1 MGSSQ
6 EMSDDELFGP
16 PVPTPPAIDLNQK
29 KLVLAGTSKPVDV
42 VVNKDLQIEVR
53 ASSVPRFLQCPS
65 NIRLPRQV
73 KVSTKQAKLG
83 TAFHTICDCIVRGE
97 DFSEQKVADEHGVD
111 VVEVRKL
118 TWAALKM
125 WEQQGPSFPAA
136 KTEVNLGSLILRH
149 EDQSCRITG
158 HADVV
163 SVPGDGTVRIF
174 VWKTGWKIGA
184 DYIPQL
190 RTYALLMYRHLQ
202 ALEVDVYMAS
212 VTVGWLR
219 DRSCETVHF
228 TVEELDEW
236 EKTLHKAFI
245 DSMNDTFQAGEHC
258 DYCPAVS
265 QCLIQKQRL
274 AYFIPSET
282 RIDITSENAI
292 AMWGLTGEVMQR
304 CGEVR
309 AVIKGYVNEAGG
321 SIQGGD
327 GRALMLR
334 DTVKKTYTVTPDVLD
349 MLLNYVDSSAFGQ
362 FLKIGKTALL
372 KAVGAAAEK
381 GTKGKRQEEVLDSME
396 AMGAFSE
403 KASKTMVYGRVGEAL
418 PEAEENE

>member
-149 EDQSCRITG
+149 EGQSLD
-158 HADVV
+158 AA
-163 SVPGDGTVRIF
+163 PGDV
-174 VWKTGWKIGA
+174 GA
-184 DYIPQL
+184 EQEGPGDP
-190 RTYALLMYRHLQ
+190 Q
-202 ALEVDVYMAS
+202 ALGQRVR
-212 VTVGWLR
+212 T
-219 DRSCETVHF
+219 
-228 TVEELDEW
+228 EEDPPDTDE
-236 EKTLHKAFI
+236 
-245 DSMNDTFQAGEHC
+245 M
-258 DYCPAVS
+258 
-265 QCLIQKQRL
+265 
-274 AYFIPSET
+274 
-282 RIDITSENAI
+282 
-292 AMWGLTGEVMQR
+292 
-304 CGEVR
+304 
-309 AVIKGYVNEAGG
+309 
-321 SIQGGD
+321 
-327 GRALMLR
+327 
-334 DTVKKTYTVTPDVLD
+334 
-349 MLLNYVDSSAFGQ
+349 
-362 FLKIGKTALL
+362 
-372 KAVGAAAEK
+372 
-381 GTKGKRQEEVLDSME
+381 EE
-396 AMGAFSE
+396 
-403 KASKTMVYGRVGEAL
+403 
-418 PEAEENE
+418 